1 MKNSNTLPE
10 AIVDATRWIKASVS
24 SVKRFEYLV
33 NEGLIEPQ
41 VISLQFSSGWLR
53 DLSDNEFLRMLKVVI
68 GDSFENSALAYDLL
82 SMWLHCQ
89 KELKGAIA
97 EYAWQCLESNPEI
110 KRNDYYDCDKIASYL
125 AQYDKERAFELFGRL
140 IKRPYHHRTWNP
152 LEKHGKNNFW
162 DVLYRIDR
170 KRLIYLLLD
179 QLKED
184 TPSVVRASTDLGV
197 IDAKEDDDIIL
208 EYAKIGEIE
217 ARIVI
222 RSITADNEGFWNVA
236 KNILLFYPDNKD
248 IKNDMTRSAISY
260 TGAFFGSYAMIF
272 YRRMEVVGKLK
283 QEPKLPQNINR
294 WLEDVFDKLK
304 KIYETEI
311 SREVDE
317 EVNNLLR
324 PVPGEIT
331 PERIWAIK
339 KVIDEGNYKIL
350 KNFLSKEDVLKILPM
365 LDLSLE
371 QENNLKKVIN
381 EWDHE

>member
-1 MKNSNTLPE
+1 
-10 AIVDATRWIKASVS
+10 
-24 SVKRFEYLV
+24 
-33 NEGLIEPQ
+33 
-41 VISLQFSSGWLR
+41 
-53 DLSDNEFLRMLKVVI
+53 
-68 GDSFENSALAYDLL
+68 
-82 SMWLHCQ
+82 
-89 KELKGAIA
+89 
-97 EYAWQCLESNPEI
+97 
-110 KRNDYYDCDKIASYL
+110 
-125 AQYDKERAFELFGRL
+125 
-140 IKRPYHHRTWNP
+140 
-152 LEKHGKNNFW
+152 
-162 DVLYRIDR
+162 
-170 KRLIYLLLD
+170 
-179 QLKED
+179 
-184 TPSVVRASTDLGV
+184 
-197 IDAKEDDDIIL
+197 
-208 EYAKIGEIE
+208 
-217 ARIVI
+217 
-222 RSITADNEGFWNVA
+222 
-236 KNILLFYPDNKD
+236 
-248 IKNDMTRSAISY
+248 
-260 TGAFFGSYAMIF
+260 MIF